1 MPGAVRPH
9 GERLHAGRGTRRPCR
24 QRQPLPQQ
32 PAAVAGEAASRR
44 RRAVAVINE
53 RPRSRSN
60 LGASRVHGPEAAAVG
75 SHSRLVCSWR
85 RWLADWREFG
95 RNIPPGFCVP
105 VPHGS
110 PCPTGTC
117 PLLNNRSSLGLS
129 VAHSARLPRLQ
140 RAVQSGPAGCLWGFK
155 LGPSMMG
162 QEPGQGALL
171 FGGR

>member
-9 GERLHAGRGTRRPCR
+9 GERLHAGRGARRPCR

-75 SHSRLVCSWR
+75 GHSRVVCSLR
-85 RWLADWREFG
+85 RWLADRSEFG
-95 RNIPPGFCVP
+95 QNIPPAVVRCASATRI
-105 VPHGS
+105 GS

-117 PLLNNRSSLGLS
+117 LLSNMPRSSLGLS
-129 VAHSARLPRLQ
+129 VAQSARLAASPSTC
-140 RAVQSGPAGCLWGFK
+140 RASEPARCPWGC
-155 LGPSMMG
+155 S
-162 QEPGQGALL
+162 
-171 FGGR
+171 